1 MFFAVGCS
9 GQVISDFSYRNIG
22 KEIGYIEDK
31 SGKMLLTDVKM
42 LEEDA
47 FTKGKHDIL
56 NFGNTSSAWWIKIN
70 YIAKAHLPVYLIID
84 APNIEYIDVFTT
96 DSLGQTV
103 SFETGCLRSGKPEIL
118 IRNNFMLDLPVEVKN
133 GQKTIYL
140 RLKTNNILL
149 APIKLATAENV
160 IDGQEVKLGIEYI
173 YIGLLIALL
182 LFNLFL
188 FISVKDIT
196 YFYYVLYVLTLS
208 SYLLLYIRGY
218 GFIFGDEFRIVF
230 NKHPHVFLSF
240 SVITSLIFCNKF
252 LHLKR
257 TAPKI
262 IKLFYV
268 IGCVGIILFLV
279 SILGF
284 KHTATL
290 IAQFLTVTVAVVAW
304 IAGVI
309 AYKNGHQPAKYYIVA
324 WFFIWIT
331 VAIVTLSLGG
341 IINSNELTI
350 QLVPIGSTIELLL
363 LSFALGDR
371 YSSIIR
377 TEQQV
382 RDENLLLV
390 KNQNQRLEESVNER
404 TLQLN
409 HTINK
414 LEDSNAIKNKLFS
427 IIAHDLRS
435 PLNSLLG
442 ILSLSDMRLVSS
454 DELHELLQENKKTI
468 KSINNT
474 LNNLLHWA
482 QSQMNGLVT
491 RTENFELKSSLDEL
505 LLLYLP
511 LVNEK
516 GIQLVQHIDDR
527 SRVNADRNQINL
539 VLRNLIDNAIKFT
552 PVAGRIS
559 FTLQSTV
566 EGLLFAIEN
575 EVANQRE
582 LDLDNMTGDKIANA
596 TPGTKNE
603 QGVGLGLLLCKEY
616 VKNNG
621 GTFYTHLAES
631 SVRFS
636 FILPHSDN
644 IVG

>member
-22 KEIGYIEDK
+22 KEIAYVEDK
-31 SGKMLLTDVKM
+31 SGKMSLTDVKM
-42 LEEDA
+42 LDDNA
-47 FTKGKHDIL
+47 FKKGRHDII

-96 DSLGQTV
+96 DSLGRTV

-133 GQKTIYL
+133 EQKSIYL

-149 APIKLATAENV
+149 APIKLATAESV

-284 KHTATL
+284 KHAAAL

-309 AYKNGHQPAKYYIVA
+309 AYRNGHQPAKYYIVA

-341 IINSNELTI
+341 IINANELTI

-371 YSSIIR
+371 YSLIIK

-390 KNQNQRLEESVNER
+390 KTQNQRLEESVNER

-409 HTINK
+409 QTIHK

-442 ILSLSDMRLVSS
+442 ILSLSDMRLVSP
-454 DELHELLQENKKTI
+454 DELHGLLEENKKTI

-491 RTENFELKSSLDEL
+491 RKENFDLKFSLDEL

-516 GIQLVQHIDDR
+516 GIQLEQHIHDH
-527 SRVNADRNQINL
+527 SRVIADQNQINL

-552 PVAGRIS
+552 PLGGRIS
-559 FTLQSTV
+559 LTLQATL
-566 EGLLFAIEN
+566 EGVLFAIEN
-575 EVANQRE
+575 EVANRLQLNIE
-582 LDLDNMTGDKIANA
+582 NMTGDKIAKA
-596 TPGTKNE
+596 TPGSKNE

-621 GTFYTHLAES
+621 GKFNTHLTES
-631 SVRFS
+631 SIRFS
-636 FILPHSDN
+636 FILPHGDN
-644 IVG
+644 IIG